1 MASKIDPTVIKD
13 NQLVAKQDMRNQLTI
28 AASEISALQRQ
39 TSQIRKMQNDDAL
52 WNSV

>member
-28 AASEISALQRQ
+28 AASEITALQNR
-39 TSQIRKMQNDDAL
+39 TSVVRRMMADDTL
-52 WNSV
+52 WSTV

>member
-39 TSQIRKMQNDDAL
+39 TSQIRRMQTDDNL
-52 WNSV
+52 WNTV